1 MKTHLSS
8 AELDDAKRRLEAQL
22 SAATEQRDGLESTAL
37 APTGDPDN
45 QQSDESVEDSAF
57 DRDREVLRV
66 EDELVDEVRDALDR
80 VAAGTYGVCED
91 CERPIEKERLALV
104 PQAATCAECAR
115 REEAS

>member
-1 MKTHLSS
+1 MTPVVRCGT
-8 AELDDAKRRLEAQL
+8 KRPRNHRPERVVR
-22 SAATEQRDGLESTAL
+22 ATPIGRTSAL

-66 EDELVDEVRDALDR
+66 EEELVDEVRDALER
-80 VAAGTYGVCED
+80 VAAGPYGICEN

-115 REEAS
+115 REEES